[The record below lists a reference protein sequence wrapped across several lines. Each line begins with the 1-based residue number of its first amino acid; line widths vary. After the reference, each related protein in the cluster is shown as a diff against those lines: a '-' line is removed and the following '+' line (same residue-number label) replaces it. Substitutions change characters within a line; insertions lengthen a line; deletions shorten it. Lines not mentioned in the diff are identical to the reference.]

1 MVAHYANGVKLFMT
15 RESFPGSCGV
25 RFEGSEGKAECSDG
39 HEPEAEPKSLLDER
53 QRITDEYVAQ
63 TGRSLS
69 HARDFFDCVK
79 SRRQATADAD
89 VAHWAHTTCH
99 AATIAM
105 HLRRDVRYDPAK
117 EEFVGDEEANRMRS
131 RAMRAPWV
139 L

>member
-1 MVAHYANGVKLFMT
+1 MARYANGVKLVMT

-25 RFEGSEGKAECSDG
+25 RFEGSEGRAECADRS
-39 HEPEAEPKSLLDER
+39 EPDVHPQSLLGER
-53 QRITDEYVAQ
+53 ERMVEEYVAQ

-69 HARDFFDCVK
+69 HVRDFFDCVK
-79 SRRQATADAD
+79 SRRPATANAD

-99 AATIAM
+99 AATISM
-105 HLRRDVRYDPAK
+105 HLQRDVGYDPAK
-117 EEFVGDEEANRMRS
+117 EAFIGDEEANRMRS